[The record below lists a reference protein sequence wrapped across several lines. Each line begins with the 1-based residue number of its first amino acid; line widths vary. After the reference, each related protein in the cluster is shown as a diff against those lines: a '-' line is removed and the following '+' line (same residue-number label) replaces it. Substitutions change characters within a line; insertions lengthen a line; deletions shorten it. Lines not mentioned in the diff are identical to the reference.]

1 MTGGPMTVR
10 GRGVDLSRMSAVMAA
25 SITTVIVGFSAIA
38 TKVAVAEIGPAALGM
53 MRYGLAALLL
63 TPMAMA
69 ARRWM
74 TLRDLPWIALL
85 GIAQFGVIVF
95 LFNSALEHITPAR
108 AMVILSTTPLWA
120 MLIQV
125 LRGRE
130 PLDGARIVA
139 VALCIFGVF
148 ACVWEG
154 DRAIGMPTVTPGD
167 VMVLGAAITGALCS
181 IGFKPFTERVGA
193 SALTYVAVVAAVVAL
208 GIATLFEPA
217 PLSPGISG
225 QALVMVGVLGAGS
238 AVAFWLW
245 LWVLGRSDASVAV
258 AFLGAAPVATAVF
271 EVVIFGRLI
280 DAPVVVGIVSVA
292 FGLTLLGRTVL
303 RVEEQPAL

>member
-1 MTGGPMTVR
+1 
-10 GRGVDLSRMSAVMAA
+10 MSAVLAA

-38 TKVAVAEIGPAALGM
+38 TKVAIAEIGPAALGM
-53 MRYGLAALLL
+53 MRYGLAALCL

-74 TLRDLPWIALL
+74 SLRDLPWIALL
-85 GIAQFGVIVF
+85 GVAQFGLIVF
-95 LFNSALEHITPAR
+95 LFNSALEHVTPAR

-120 MLIQV
+120 MVIQV

-130 PLDGARIVA
+130 PLDGMRVVA
-139 VALCIFGVF
+139 VALCIFGVT

-154 DRAIGMPTVTPGD
+154 GRAIGEPVVTPGD
-167 VMVLGAAITGALCS
+167 LMVLAAAVIGALCS
-181 IGFKPFTERVGA
+181 IGFKPFTARVGA
-193 SALTYVAVVAAVVAL
+193 SAMTYVALVAAVAALAVA
-208 GIATLFEPA
+208 TPFDPV
-217 PLSPGISG
+217 PLSAGISPE
-225 QALVMVGVLGAGS
+225 ALAMVIVLGVGS
-238 AVAFWLW
+238 AIAFWLW

-271 EVVIFGRLI
+271 EIAIFGRMI
-280 DAPVVVGIVSVA
+280 DAPVVVGILSVTI
-292 FGLTLLGRTVL
+292 GLTLLGRTVL